1 MPMSDAK
8 RRANDRYISTQ
19 DDIKVRVPK
28 GTREEWKAIAAAQ
41 GKSLQRYIIDAVERQ
56 IAQDSLGEQ

>member
-8 RRANDRYISTQ
+8 RRANDRYISKQ
-19 DDIKVRVPK
+19 DDIKVRVPN
-28 GTREEWKAIAAAQ
+28 GTREAWKAIAAAQ